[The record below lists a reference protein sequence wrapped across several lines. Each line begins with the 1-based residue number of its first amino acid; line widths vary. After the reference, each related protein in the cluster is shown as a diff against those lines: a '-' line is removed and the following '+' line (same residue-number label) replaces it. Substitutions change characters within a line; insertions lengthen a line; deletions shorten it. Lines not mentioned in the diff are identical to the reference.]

1 MSGPY
6 YCNPLNLPYRY
17 QLFGRGEGR
26 SAYREAA
33 DPSLVFFRDRYYLFS
48 SMTDGFFTGSDLC
61 NWDFHPFTEEIPIHD
76 YAPDACVIDGE
87 LWFCASRGGM
97 NGAFYHSP
105 DPVNIPFRMIPAS
118 FGFWDPHLFCDDDG
132 RLYFF
137 WGCSNKKPLWGVELE
152 RGTMRPLCDP
162 VGLIWGHPERHGFER
177 FGENNRDCGKMPYIE
192 GPWMTKHNGKYFLQY
207 AAPATEYNIYSDGV
221 YVADVPL
228 GPYRPAEINPYTHQP
243 GGFISGSGHG
253 STLKDVCGRYWHTD
267 TLGIS
272 RSHPYERRLGL
283 WRAGFD
289 HRGALFCDQ
298 RFGDWPHSVDA
309 PLWSDPE
316 WMLLSYGKPVQVSSG
331 KDPQSA
337 VDESIRTWWSAS
349 DDDPRPRITVDL
361 LNIRL
366 VHAVQINFADEGL
379 SPDPGPEA
387 RWSRHLSVPRVIEE
401 RPLYT
406 RWMLETSKDGRRWD
420 VLADKRACLTD
431 LPHDLIINGTGISAR
446 YLRLTVTELPY
457 GQTAR
462 ISGLRVFGK
471 ASGCPPQK
479 ARIREARRLPLDGL
493 LRWEAERSTGACV
506 CWGPDPDRLYHSMM
520 VYGQQS
526 AVITALLAG
535 QPAWARVDCFNESGV
550 TRGDAALLCESE

>member
-1 MSGPY
+1 
-6 YCNPLNLPYRY
+6 
-17 QLFGRGEGR
+17 
-26 SAYREAA
+26 
-33 DPSLVFFRDRYYLFS
+33 
-48 SMTDGFFTGSDLC
+48 
-61 NWDFHPFTEEIPIHD
+61 
-76 YAPDACVIDGE
+76 
-87 LWFCASRGGM
+87 
-97 NGAFYHSP
+97 
-105 DPVNIPFRMIPAS
+105 
-118 FGFWDPHLFCDDDG
+118 
-132 RLYFF
+132 
-137 WGCSNKKPLWGVELE
+137 
-152 RGTMRPLCDP
+152 MRPLCDP

-253 STLKDVCGRYWHTD
+253 STLKDVRGRYWHTD